1 MQQNIIKHV
10 RKPWLSRQYVSKQL
24 KETIGKEC
32 ISKQYINKRTHPF
45 PSQRAQWYYFLYTYT
60 RMSLAEIGKYLGNKN
75 HATVIHGIN
84 KYINTE
90 LIVKKNGEFV
100 YAGLA
105 QDQHLFL
112 TDIFDKQAKINEKSF
127 YSKGGDNPTEIELDL
142 IYVRQR
148 EIITR
153 LLQRNLVLMEKIKQL
168 EKQEMFV
175 EA

>member
-1 MQQNIIKHV
+1 MQKNIIKHV

-24 KETIGKEC
+24 KETIGEAC
-32 ISKQYINKRTHPF
+32 ISDEYINKRIHPF

-75 HATVIHGIN
+75 HATVLHGIN

-90 LIVKKNGEFV
+90 LILNKEGEFV

-105 QDQHLFL
+105 QEQHLFL
-112 TDIFDKQAKINEKSF
+112 SDIFDEQAKINQNSS
-127 YSKGGDNPTEIELDL
+127 YSRGNNNPTEVELDL

-148 EIITR
+148 EIISR
-153 LLQRNLVLMEKIKQL
+153 LLQKNLVLMEKIKQL
-168 EKQEMFV
+168 EEQEMFA